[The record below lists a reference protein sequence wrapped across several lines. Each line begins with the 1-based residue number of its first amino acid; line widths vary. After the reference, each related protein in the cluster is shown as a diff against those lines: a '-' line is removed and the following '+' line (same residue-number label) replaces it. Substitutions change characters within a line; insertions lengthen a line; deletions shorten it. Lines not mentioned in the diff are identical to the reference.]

1 MIFYDGGKRDNRK
14 FFNLSS
20 RGTSSSSSKQKKNK
34 KKSPMQ
40 REQTHTHTKKKKL
53 LRNKNLS
60 SSKILSLRGPTIE
73 RTTTNGRTGL
83 TCSER
88 RMGRFFGGRNA
99 EKKNDTMNNNK
110 KEVINEHSGLLLN
123 RDQRPVGGRLEYVDL
138 NNTNKND
145 GKIKPPRRYTKV
157 GNFVLHHHVAKEDLL
172 GATKKTERSTSQ
184 SGMNTT
190 HSYPAM
196 MKTSAVVVMSLCFFL
211 VVAAGGTK
219 YVLRSSSN
227 NALNA
232 NDDGENSW
240 TRSASVP
247 SSSSRSASSFSSSY
261 SSSKNKNMNALIG
274 LREEP
279 FIDANEKSI
288 ASEGVSL
295 DGWFHISASLF
306 VPSSMESSGGSGS
319 SSSSSSNTNDKKAYV
334 FPPALSKPDKNFG
347 WSSEGD
353 LGAKLVSQKGESVA
367 RAAFTAHR
375 RTFITDS
382 DLTAIKRSGLTH
394 VRVPITW
401 AMFAEDEEFE
411 RGEELVVVDPMYRD
425 RMFIQA
431 SREDLREMVKKVK
444 TNDLRVVLA
453 LKGMPGGAS
462 NDEGDGAWPHEA
474 SFFREFSKVLSAEET
489 QEEEEEEERMKSSN
503 ESTNRKLLFGG
514 ASSGSS
520 SSSNMGSTDG
530 GNKKLVKAK
539 TVAKTGETATANFL
553 NWLANLDDDLKSTVV
568 GVSLIDAPTA
578 KDPKQRAAALTWLE
592 RTSQMYR
599 DIIVDPIV
607 EARGAVNKSGKN
619 NNNKKQ
625 EKGEEASL
633 PFLHVTMSPTMGIDV
648 DEMAKWMR
656 KTFTTDERSTWAAL
670 DVQHAFP
677 RGVGACVGGPSRGC
691 AFSCSDSVE
700 QVARSIGD
708 ASDSFARELRSAA
721 SEHGVPHVAVS
732 EWSLRADEEGQ
743 CPNAGQFLD
752 AAFSQQVR
760 AHRAS
765 NVRGYFWRWKSAF
778 DNIENENESMSNQMS
793 RKKQPSSN
801 SLREYLSNRGGKS
814 GIVGDTAND
823 GKNGGKV
830 STAGWMD
837 EGGVARDD
845 KFDRFKPKDKSI
857 PYDYKTPEEFDDE
870 MQMNT
875 IADDWSSRMTNA
887 IAEAKGTGNSNI
899 MDLLAEEDEGL
910 GTSEQDIETALLNP
924 DADVSVKTLKGF
936 ESESEKRKELIDS
949 MKAFGESASRFD
961 SLTSKKSGS
970 SVVDDNDEI
979 FNENGDA
986 LKRSMNPFAKPSKLI
1001 EKQFSSNSYSGDEDL
1016 INPDFRAKK
1025 DLGLNELIDGDDG
1038 LQKLDEELQESIVD
1052 GLAQD
1057 ANYQLRNAAAK
1068 LVNSDSETFATDDDE
1083 FNRLLTE
1090 SETPVMSM
1098 PKSQEEREAELLS
1111 KKWDSFPEKDGKKPA
1126 LTILEDG
1133 FDPLSMS
1140 NDKKLDQVIGDEAKD
1155 RDVEELT
1162 KKVEDRAAAS
1172 VEGAELEKTIEKNLA
1187 NMSKEDLLKLAEQAK
1202 LGKITLATNLA
1213 RR

>member
-1 MIFYDGGKRDNRK
+1 M
-14 FFNLSS
+14 
-20 RGTSSSSSKQKKNK
+20 
-34 KKSPMQ
+34 
-40 REQTHTHTKKKKL
+40 
-53 LRNKNLS
+53 
-60 SSKILSLRGPTIE
+60 
-73 RTTTNGRTGL
+73 
-83 TCSER
+83 
-88 RMGRFFGGRNA
+88 
-99 EKKNDTMNNNK
+99 
-110 KEVINEHSGLLLN
+110 
-123 RDQRPVGGRLEYVDL
+123 EYVDFQQKKKVDAGP
-138 NNTNKND
+138 T
-145 GKIKPPRRYTKV
+145 RFTKV
-157 GNFVLHHHVAKEDLL
+157 GNFVLHHKGGTSPSPPGGGFAEYANEEERRAAARRQQD
-172 GATKKTERSTSQ
+172 GYGNAGYRFSTIGSSMSSAMRAT
-184 SGMNTT
+184 
-190 HSYPAM
+190 
-196 MKTSAVVVMSLCFFL
+196 AVVMLSLCFF
-211 VVAAGGTK
+211 VAVAAGGTK
-219 YVLRSSSN
+219 YVLRSASHRDDAVGKQNAMTTFANSDDSSSGRVGRSESSSN
-227 NALNA
+227 AYA
-232 NDDGENSW
+232 
-240 TRSASVP
+240 
-247 SSSSRSASSFSSSY
+247 ASSPFRD
-261 SSSKNKNMNALIG
+261 SSSKSSSVLNALIG

-306 VPSSMESSGGSGS
+306 VPSPPSTESSGGGSSGSGS
-319 SSSSSSNTNDKKAYV
+319 SSSSSIGNAYDKKAYV

-347 WSSEGD
+347 WISEGD
-353 LGAKLVSQKGESVA
+353 LGAKLVSQKGENVA

-411 RGEELVVVDPMYRD
+411 RGEELVVVDPIYRD

-444 TNDLRVVLA
+444 KNDLRVVLA

-462 NDEGDGAWPHEA
+462 NDEGDGTWPHEA
-474 SFFREFSKVLSAEET
+474 SFFREFSKVLSAEEM
-489 QEEEEEEERMKSSN
+489 EESGNNSGEEINKN
-503 ESTNRKLLFGG
+503 ANRKLLFGG
-514 ASSGSS
+514 ASSSTKSS
-520 SSSNMGSTDG
+520 GGDG
-530 GNKKLVKAK
+530 GNKKLNKAK
-539 TVAKTGETATANFL
+539 TVAKAGEMATANFL

-607 EARGAVNKSGKN
+607 QARAINNGGTKN
-619 NNNKKQ
+619 SNKKEQ
-625 EKGEEASL
+625 KGGEEASL

-677 RGVGACVGGPSRGC
+677 RGVGACVGGASRGC

-732 EWSLRADEEGQ
+732 EWSLSADEEGQ

-752 AAFSQQVR
+752 AAFAQQVR

-765 NVRGYFWRWKSAF
+765 NVRGYFWRWKSAY
-778 DNIENENESMSNQMS
+778 DNIANENESMSSRMG
-793 RKKQPSSN
+793 RKKQASSN

-814 GIVGDTAND
+814 GIVGDTVND
-823 GKNGGKV
+823 GNSGGKV

-837 EGGVARDD
+837 EGGIARDD

-857 PYDYKTPEEFDDE
+857 PYDYKTPDEFDE
-870 MQMNT
+870 EIQMNT
-875 IADDWSSRMTNA
+875 VAEDWSSRMTNA
-887 IAEAKGTGNSNI
+887 IAEAKGTGSSNI

-910 GTSEQDIETALLNP
+910 GTSEKDIEKALLNP
-924 DADVSVKTLKGF
+924 DADASVKTLKGF
-936 ESESEKRKELIDS
+936 ESESEKRKQLIDS
-949 MKAFGESASRFD
+949 MKAFGESASRFE
-961 SLTSKKSGS
+961 SLTNKKGGE
-970 SVVDDNDEI
+970 SVVDENDEI

-1001 EKQFSSNSYSGDEDL
+1001 ENEFASDSYSGDEDL

-1025 DLGLNELIDGDDG
+1025 DLGLNELIDGDGG

-1057 ANYQLRNAAAK
+1057 ADYQLRNAAAK
-1068 LVNSDSETFATDDDE
+1068 LVNTDSTTLATDDDE

-1155 RDVEELT
+1155 RDVEEVT
-1162 KKVEDRAAAS
+1162 KKVEERATAAAK
-1172 VEGAELEKTIEKNLA
+1172 GTELEKTIEKNLA
-1187 NMSKEDLLKLAEQAK
+1187 NMNKEDLLKLAEQAK
-1202 LGKITLATNLA
+1202 LGKITLANLA

>member
-1 MIFYDGGKRDNRK
+1 MG
-14 FFNLSS
+14 FFS
-20 RGTSSSSSKQKKNK
+20 RGGGGGGS
-34 KKSPMQ
+34 
-40 REQTHTHTKKKKL
+40 R
-53 LRNKNLS
+53 RA
-60 SSKILSLRGPTIE
+60 
-73 RTTTNGRTGL
+73 TTTMEEE
-83 TCSER
+83 ER
-88 RMGRFFGGRNA
+88 RRRR
-99 EKKNDTMNNNK
+99 D
-110 KEVINEHSGLLLN
+110 VVNERSGLLLN
-123 RDQRPVGGRLEYVDL
+123 RDQRPTGGFAEYADHHRRPQRHTRL
-138 NNTNKND
+138 NNENN
-145 GKIKPPRRYTKV
+145 GEGRYTKV
-157 GNFVLHHHVAKEDLL
+157 GNFVLHQQQQHQQGRGGANDKKDNSNNNDEDNKDIIAF
-172 GATKKTERSTSQ
+172 GAASFGGGGR
-184 SGMNTT
+184 
-190 HSYPAM
+190 AM
-196 MKTSAVVVMSLCFFL
+196 MRASMVVVLSLCFFL
-211 VVAAGGTK
+211 AVAAGGTK
-219 YVLRSSSN
+219 FVLRQSSAASETTTTGTQSTPPT
-227 NALNA
+227 A
-232 NDDGENSW
+232 DDSR
-240 TRSASVP
+240 T
-247 SSSSRSASSFSSSY
+247 SSSSSSARTSRY
-261 SSSKNKNMNALIG
+261 SSSSSSGNRNDDALIG

-306 VPSSMESSGGSGS
+306 APSLSNKE
-319 SSSSSSNTNDKKAYV
+319 SSSNTNNNNNYYNNDKKAYV

-347 WSSEGD
+347 WRSEGD
-353 LGAKLVSQKGESVA
+353 LGAKLVSQKGENVA

-382 DLTAIKRSGLTH
+382 DLTSIKRSGLTH

-411 RGEELVVVDPMYRD
+411 RGEEIVVVDPMYRD

-431 SREDLREMVKKVK
+431 SREDLREMVKKIK
-444 TNDLRVVLA
+444 KNDLRVVLA

-474 SFFREFSKVLSAEET
+474 SFFREFSKVLSAEEDS
-489 QEEEEEEERMKSSN
+489 EENKRESSDSSDSN
-503 ESTNRKLLFGG
+503 QNRKNRKLLFGG
-514 ASSGSS
+514 TYSSTKYGE
-520 SSSNMGSTDG
+520 GR
-530 GNKKLVKAK
+530 NKKLIKAK
-539 TVAKTGETATANFL
+539 TIAETGETATANFL

-599 DIIVDPIV
+599 EIIVDPLV
-607 EARGAVNKSGKN
+607 QTREVSVSNKKN
-619 NNNKKQ
+619 NNSNKK
-625 EKGEEASL
+625 EKKEEASL

-677 RGVGACVGGPSRGC
+677 RGVGACIGGPSRGC

-732 EWSLRADEEGQ
+732 EWSLSAEEEGQ

-752 AAFSQQVR
+752 AAFAQQVR

-765 NVRGYFWRWKSAF
+765 NVRGYFWRWKSVY
-778 DNIENENESMSNQMS
+778 DNIENQNESMSNQMT
-793 RKKQPSSN
+793 RKKQASSN

-814 GIVGDTAND
+814 GIVSDAMND

-837 EGGVARDD
+837 EGGIARDD
-845 KFDRFKPKDKSI
+845 KFDRFKPKDKVI

-875 IADDWSSRMTNA
+875 VADDWSSRMTNA
-887 IAEAKGTGNSNI
+887 ISEAKGTGSSNI

-910 GTSEQDIETALLNP
+910 GTSEKDIEKALLNP
-924 DADVSVKTLKGF
+924 DADASVKTIKGF
-936 ESESEKRKELIDS
+936 ESESEKRKKLIDS

-961 SLTSKKSGS
+961 SLTSKKGGL
-970 SVVDDNDEI
+970 SVVDENDEI

-1001 EKQFSSNSYSGDEDL
+1001 EKDFSSDSYSGDEDS

-1025 DLGLNELIDGDDG
+1025 DLGLNKMIDGDDG
-1038 LQKLDEELQESIVD
+1038 LQKLDEELQASIVD

-1057 ANYQLRNAAAK
+1057 ASYQLRNTAAK
-1068 LVNSDSETFATDDDE
+1068 LVNSDSATLATNDDE

-1126 LTILEDG
+1126 LTVLEDG

-1140 NDKKLDQVIGDEAKD
+1140 NDQKLDQVIGDDAKD
-1155 RDVEELT
+1155 RDLEDVT
-1162 KKVEDRAAAS
+1162 KKVEERAANA
-1172 VEGAELEKTIEKNLA
+1172 VKDNELEKTIEKNLA

-1202 LGKITLATNLA
+1202 LGKITVANIA

>member
-1 MIFYDGGKRDNRK
+1 
-14 FFNLSS
+14 
-20 RGTSSSSSKQKKNK
+20 
-34 KKSPMQ
+34 
-40 REQTHTHTKKKKL
+40 
-53 LRNKNLS
+53 
-60 SSKILSLRGPTIE
+60 
-73 RTTTNGRTGL
+73 
-83 TCSER
+83 
-88 RMGRFFGGRNA
+88 MGRFFGGRNA
-99 EKKNDTMNNNK
+99 EKMNNTTNNK
-110 KEVINEHSGLLLN
+110 NNKNKNKNKNKEVINEHSGLLVN

-138 NNTNKND
+138 NEKKNNTN
-145 GKIKPPRRYTKV
+145 GKIKPPRGYTKV

-172 GATKKTERSTSQ
+172 GAKKSERSASQ
-184 SGMNTT
+184 SEMNNATRR
-190 HSYPAM
+190 SGYPAM
-196 MKTSAVVVMSLCFFL
+196 MKASAVVVMSLCFFL

-227 NALNA
+227 DALNA
-232 NDDGENSW
+232 NTNGESSW

-247 SSSSRSASSFSSSY
+247 SSSSRSASSFSPSY
-261 SSSKNKNMNALIG
+261 SSSKNNKNMNALIG

-319 SSSSSSNTNDKKAYV
+319 SSSSSSSSSNTNDKKAYV

-347 WSSEGD
+347 WSSEGE

-489 QEEEEEEERMKSSN
+489 QEEEEEERRKSSN
-503 ESTNRKLLFGG
+503 ENTNRKLLFGG

-732 EWSLRADEEGQ
+732 EWSLSADEEGQ

-910 GTSEQDIETALLNP
+910 GTSEQDIEMALLNP

-961 SLTSKKSGS
+961 SLTSKKGGS

-1155 RDVEELT
+1155 RDVEEVT

>member
-1 MIFYDGGKRDNRK
+1 
-14 FFNLSS
+14 
-20 RGTSSSSSKQKKNK
+20 
-34 KKSPMQ
+34 
-40 REQTHTHTKKKKL
+40 
-53 LRNKNLS
+53 
-60 SSKILSLRGPTIE
+60 
-73 RTTTNGRTGL
+73 
-83 TCSER
+83 
-88 RMGRFFGGRNA
+88 MGRFFFGGRNNA
-99 EKKNDTMNNNK
+99 EKMMNNNK
-110 KEVINEHSGLLLN
+110 NKEVINEHSGLLLN

-138 NNTNKND
+138 NTTKND
-145 GKIKPPRRYTKV
+145 GKIKPPRYTKV

-172 GATKKTERSTSQ
+172 GAKKSERSASQ
-184 SGMNTT
+184 SEMNNATRR
-190 HSYPAM
+190 SGYPAM
-196 MKTSAVVVMSLCFFL
+196 MKASAVVVMSLCFFL

-232 NDDGENSW
+232 NTNGESSW

-247 SSSSRSASSFSSSY
+247 SSSSRSASSFSPSY
-261 SSSKNKNMNALIG
+261 SSSKNNKNMNALIG

-319 SSSSSSNTNDKKAYV
+319 SSSSSSSSSSNTNDKKAYV

-347 WSSEGD
+347 WSSEGE

-489 QEEEEEEERMKSSN
+489 QEEEEEERRKSSN
-503 ESTNRKLLFGG
+503 ENTNRKLLFGG

-607 EARGAVNKSGKN
+607 EARGAVNKSGK
-619 NNNKKQ
+619 NNKKQ

-732 EWSLRADEEGQ
+732 EWSLSADEEGQ

-910 GTSEQDIETALLNP
+910 GTSEQDIEMALLNP

-961 SLTSKKSGS
+961 SLTSKKGGS

-1155 RDVEELT
+1155 RDVEEVT

>member
-1 MIFYDGGKRDNRK
+1 
-14 FFNLSS
+14 
-20 RGTSSSSSKQKKNK
+20 
-34 KKSPMQ
+34 
-40 REQTHTHTKKKKL
+40 
-53 LRNKNLS
+53 
-60 SSKILSLRGPTIE
+60 
-73 RTTTNGRTGL
+73 
-83 TCSER
+83 
-88 RMGRFFGGRNA
+88 MGRFFFFGERGRNNNA
-99 EKKNDTMNNNK
+99 EKKKNNNNNAMMSNNNNNNR

-123 RDQRPVGGRLEYVDL
+123 RDQRPVGGRSEYVDV
-138 NNTNKND
+138 NDNTKRKN
-145 GKIKPPRRYTKV
+145 IKPPRYTKV
-157 GNFVLHHHVAKEDLL
+157 GNFVLHHHRANNAKEDLL
-172 GATKKTERSTSQ
+172 EGGAKKTERNSS
-184 SGMNTT
+184 SRGEMNTT
-190 HSYPAM
+190 TRNNDYHHAM
-196 MKTSAVVVMSLCFFL
+196 MKASAVVVMSLCFFL

-219 YVLRSSSN
+219 YVLRSGSHDALN
-227 NALNA
+227 NANT
-232 NDDGENSW
+232 NGENSW

-261 SSSKNKNMNALIG
+261 SSSKNNKNMNALIG

-306 VPSSMESSGGSGS
+306 VPSSMESSGGSRSSSS

-347 WSSEGD
+347 WSSEGE

-489 QEEEEEEERMKSSN
+489 QEEEEEERRKSSN
-503 ESTNRKLLFGG
+503 ENTNRKLLFGG

-520 SSSNMGSTDG
+520 SSSKMGSTDG

-607 EARGAVNKSGKN
+607 EARGAVNKSGK
-619 NNNKKQ
+619 NNKKQ

-732 EWSLRADEEGQ
+732 EWSLSADEEGQ

-961 SLTSKKSGS
+961 SLTSKKGGS
-970 SVVDDNDEI
+970 SVIDDNDEI

-1068 LVNSDSETFATDDDE
+1068 LVNSDSDTFATDDDE

-1155 RDVEELT
+1155 RDVEEVT

>member
-1 MIFYDGGKRDNRK
+1 MCRVVFVHP
-14 FFNLSS
+14 FFLSS
-20 RGTSSSSSKQKKNK
+20 VLSSQ
-34 KKSPMQ
+34 KSPSQ
-40 REQTHTHTKKKKL
+40 KSR
-53 LRNKNLS
+53 LS
-60 SSKILSLRGPTIE
+60 YSVMGFFSRGGGGS
-73 RTTTNGRTGL
+73 RRATTMEE
-83 TCSER
+83 ER
-88 RMGRFFGGRNA
+88 RRRR
-99 EKKNDTMNNNK
+99 D
-110 KEVINEHSGLLLN
+110 VVNERSGLLLN
-123 RDQRPVGGRLEYVDL
+123 RDQRPTGGFAEYADHRRPQRQTRLNE
-138 NNTNKND
+138 N
-145 GKIKPPRRYTKV
+145 GEGRYTKV
-157 GNFVLHHHVAKEDLL
+157 GNFVLHQQQHQQGRGANDKKDNSNNDEDNKDIIAF
-172 GATKKTERSTSQ
+172 GAASFGGGGR
-184 SGMNTT
+184 
-190 HSYPAM
+190 AM
-196 MKTSAVVVMSLCFFL
+196 MRASMVVVLSLCFFL
-211 VVAAGGTK
+211 AVAAGGTK
-219 YVLRSSSN
+219 FVLRQSSAASETTTTGTQSTPPT
-227 NALNA
+227 A
-232 NDDGENSW
+232 DDSR
-240 TRSASVP
+240 T
-247 SSSSRSASSFSSSY
+247 SSSSARTFRY
-261 SSSKNKNMNALIG
+261 SSSSSSGNRNDDALIG

-306 VPSSMESSGGSGS
+306 APSLSNKE
-319 SSSSSSNTNDKKAYV
+319 SSSNTNNNNYNNNDKKAYV

-347 WSSEGD
+347 WRSEGD
-353 LGAKLVSQKGESVA
+353 LGAKLVSQKGENVA

-382 DLTAIKRSGLTH
+382 DLTSIKRSGLTH

-411 RGEELVVVDPMYRD
+411 RGEEIVVVDPMYRD

-431 SREDLREMVKKVK
+431 SREDLREMVKKIK
-444 TNDLRVVLA
+444 KNDLRVVLA

-474 SFFREFSKVLSAEET
+474 SFFREFSKVLSAEEDS
-489 QEEEEEEERMKSSN
+489 EENKRESSDSSDSN
-503 ESTNRKLLFGG
+503 QNRKNRKLLFGG
-514 ASSGSS
+514 TSS
-520 SSSNMGSTDG
+520 STKYGEG
-530 GNKKLVKAK
+530 RNKKLIKAK
-539 TVAKTGETATANFL
+539 TIAETGETATANFL

-599 DIIVDPIV
+599 EIIVDPLV
-607 EARGAVNKSGKN
+607 QTREVSVSNKKN
-619 NNNKKQ
+619 NNSNKK
-625 EKGEEASL
+625 EKKEEVSL

-677 RGVGACVGGPSRGC
+677 RGVGACIGGPSRGC

-732 EWSLRADEEGQ
+732 EWSLSAEEEGQ

-752 AAFSQQVR
+752 AAFAQQVR

-765 NVRGYFWRWKSAF
+765 NVRGYFWRWKSVY
-778 DNIENENESMSNQMS
+778 DNIENQNESMSNQMT
-793 RKKQPSSN
+793 RKKQASSN

-814 GIVGDTAND
+814 GIVSDAMND

-837 EGGVARDD
+837 EGGIARDD
-845 KFDRFKPKDKSI
+845 KFDRFKPKDKVI

-875 IADDWSSRMTNA
+875 VADDWSSRMTNA
-887 IAEAKGTGNSNI
+887 ISEAKGTGSSNI

-910 GTSEQDIETALLNP
+910 GTSEKDIEKALLNP
-924 DADVSVKTLKGF
+924 DADASVKTIKGF
-936 ESESEKRKELIDS
+936 ESESEKRKKLIDS

-961 SLTSKKSGS
+961 SLTSKKGGL
-970 SVVDDNDEI
+970 SVVDENDEI

-1001 EKQFSSNSYSGDEDL
+1001 EKDFSSDSYSGDEDS

-1025 DLGLNELIDGDDG
+1025 DLGLNKMIDGDDG
-1038 LQKLDEELQESIVD
+1038 LQKLDEELQASIVD

-1057 ANYQLRNAAAK
+1057 ASYQLRNTAAK
-1068 LVNSDSETFATDDDE
+1068 LVNSDSATLATNDDE

-1126 LTILEDG
+1126 LTVLEDG

-1140 NDKKLDQVIGDEAKD
+1140 NDQKLDQVIGDDAKD
-1155 RDVEELT
+1155 RDLEDVT
-1162 KKVEDRAAAS
+1162 KKVEERAANA
-1172 VEGAELEKTIEKNLA
+1172 VKDNELEKTIEKNLA

-1202 LGKITLATNLA
+1202 LGKITVANIA

>member
-1 MIFYDGGKRDNRK
+1 MHQTHKNAPEREQPR
-14 FFNLSS
+14 
-20 RGTSSSSSKQKKNK
+20 TKKNK
-34 KKSPMQ
+34 KKSCFC
-40 REQTHTHTKKKKL
+40 EQKSLLLKKF
-53 LRNKNLS
+53 S
-60 SSKILSLRGPTIE
+60 PRGPTKKQ
-73 RTTTNGRTGL
+73 RT
-83 TCSER
+83 SE

-99 EKKNDTMNNNK
+99 ERNNTMNDNNK

-123 RDQRPVGGRLEYVDL
+123 RDQRPVGGRSEYVDL
-138 NNTNKND
+138 NANKN
-145 GKIKPPRRYTKV
+145 GKIKPPRYTKV
-157 GNFVLHHHVAKEDLL
+157 GNFVLHHHAAKEDLL
-172 GATKKTERSTSQ
+172 GTKKTHEERQKMT
-184 SGMNTT
+184 MNNTT
-190 HSYPAM
+190 RNNNNYSAM
-196 MKTSAVVVMSLCFFL
+196 MKASAVVVMSLCFFL

-219 YVLRSSSN
+219 YVLRSSST

-232 NDDGENSW
+232 KTNTNGENSW
-240 TRSASVP
+240 TRSAAVP

-261 SSSKNKNMNALIG
+261 SSSNDNKNNALIG

-319 SSSSSSNTNDKKAYV
+319 SSSSSSSSNTNDKKAYV

-347 WSSEGD
+347 WASEGD

-489 QEEEEEEERMKSSN
+489 EEEEEEEERRKSRN
-503 ESTNRKLLFGG
+503 ENTNRKLLFGG

-520 SSSNMGSTDG
+520 SSKMGSTDG

-553 NWLANLDDDLKSTVV
+553 HWLANLDDDLKSTVV

-732 EWSLRADEEGQ
+732 EWSLSADEEGQ

-961 SLTSKKSGS
+961 SLTSKKGGS

-1068 LVNSDSETFATDDDE
+1068 LVNSDSDTLATDDDE

-1155 RDVEELT
+1155 RDVEEVT
-1162 KKVEDRAAAS
+1162 KKVEDRAAAA